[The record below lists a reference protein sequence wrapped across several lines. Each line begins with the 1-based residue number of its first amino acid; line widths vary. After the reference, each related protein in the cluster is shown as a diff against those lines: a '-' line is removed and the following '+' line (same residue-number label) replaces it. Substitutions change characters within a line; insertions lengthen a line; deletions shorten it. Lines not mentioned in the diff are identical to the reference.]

1 MFTVKS
7 VKTQTLGEYLVS
19 CREHL
24 GLSREEIARLAKVQP
39 KYVAALESGDYSKL
53 PPAVYVKGFLK
64 SLAGIYHANEPSI
77 MQQFE
82 TERGLVENLQI
93 IEKPEKV
100 PLVSPF
106 VLSPRTLAVAAVAL
120 VGLASLSYL
129 YFQVSSLGRPPKIVL
144 ESPLDSGTVESSL
157 MVVVGLTEP
166 GSSVSLNGQAIVV
179 NANGHFRENLSLGP
193 GANQI
198 VIKSVN
204 KFGRESVLT
213 RSIFLVPKEI
223 AGALSASIAPLSGA
237 GINLEIQVG
246 PRDSWVEIEV
256 DGRDEYSGTMSPGS
270 AQKFNAR
277 ERIVLSTGDAGSTR
291 VILNGKDLGFLGQ
304 DGETLRDL
312 EFTK

>member
-1 MFTVKS
+1 MFTVKP

-24 GLSREEIARLAKVQP
+24 GLSREEIARIAKIQP
-39 KYVAALESGDYSKL
+39 KYVAALESGNYSEL

-64 SLAGIYHANEPSI
+64 SLAEIYHANEQSI

-82 TERGLVENLQI
+82 AERGLVENLQI
-93 IEKPEKV
+93 IEKPEKI

-129 YFQVSSLGRPPKIVL
+129 YFQVSSLGRPPKLVL
-144 ESPLDSGTVESSL
+144 EFPLASGPVESSL
-157 MVVVGLTEP
+157 MVVAGLTEP
-166 GSSVSLNGQAIVV
+166 GSSVYLNSQAIVV
-179 NANGHFRENLSLGP
+179 DANGQFWENLSLGP
-193 GANQI
+193 GSNQI

-213 RSIFLVPKEI
+213 RSIFLAPKEI
-223 AGALSASIAPLSGA
+223 VGIQGATTTAAMTE
-237 GINLEIQVG
+237 GINFEIVVG
-246 PRDSWVEIEV
+246 PRDSRVEIEV

-270 AQKFNAR
+270 ARKFNAR
-277 ERIVLSTGDAGSTR
+277 ERVVLSTGDAGSTR